1 LQHAARSAILRVI
14 GQSTRDVQPV
24 FDTLADAAR
33 LPCRLGDGPTFAV
46 STSRRREGPT
56 AAANRFR
63 AKDLTM
69 YRLLRIALWAQVAI
83 AACNTW
89 AEQPDRVPV
98 VGILMGN
105 VGARDPVIEAFRAGL
120 KEQGYIEGQNVRIE
134 FRGAEGNLDLLPA
147 LADELV
153 RLKVDAIVVGNER
166 SARVAE
172 QASATIPIVVS
183 LYNYDPVAG
192 RLIESFAHPGANLT
206 GLFTRTSELV
216 GKRLEQ
222 LKEIIPDLSRL
233 AVFWDPLGQGEV
245 DELKSAARSMG
256 VELQLMELHPPYDL
270 DAAFKTAKRN
280 KADAVLIVATNTTYL
295 ERKRLGAA
303 ALGNAIAMS
312 SPFRDSTVAG
322 GLVSYGIEFPD
333 AYYRLAYF
341 VGRLLHGSKP
351 SDLPFEQ
358 LTKFSLVINAK
369 SAQTLG
375 LSVPQSIMLRAD
387 EIVR

>member
-1 LQHAARSAILRVI
+1 MMR
-14 GQSTRDVQPV
+14 
-24 FDTLADAAR
+24 
-33 LPCRLGDGPTFAV
+33 
-46 STSRRREGPT
+46 
-56 AAANRFR
+56 
-63 AKDLTM
+63 
-69 YRLLRIALWAQVAI
+69 RLLRIALWLQVAI
-83 AACNTW
+83 TACNAW
-89 AEQPDRVPV
+89 AQQPDRMPV

-105 VGARDPVIEAFRAGL
+105 VGLRDPVIEAFRAGL
-120 KEQGYIEGQNVRIE
+120 KDQGYVEGKNVRIE
-134 FRGAEGNLDLLPA
+134 FRGAEGNLELLPA

-172 QASATIPIVVS
+172 HASPTIPIVVS

-192 RLIESFAHPGANLT
+192 HLIDSFAHPGANLT

-222 LKEIIPDLSRL
+222 LKEMIPDLSRL

-245 DELKSAARSMG
+245 DALRSAARSMG
-256 VELQLMELHPPYDL
+256 VELQLMELQPPYDF

-280 KADAVLIVATNTTYL
+280 KADAVLIIATNATYL
-295 ERKRLGAA
+295 ERSRLGAS
-303 ALGNAIAMS
+303 ALSNAVAMS

-322 GLVSYGIEFPD
+322 GLISYGIEFPD

-341 VGRLLHGSKP
+341 VGRLLNGAKP

-358 LTKFSLVINAK
+358 LTKFSLVVNAK
-369 SAQTLG
+369 SAQKLG
-375 LSVPQSIMLRAD
+375 LSVPRAIMLRAD
-387 EIVR
+387 EIIR